1 MASGSMAQM
10 FPASRHKDDRRR
22 VRYGRHEAFDY
33 IGSFSA
39 EGQMRYRL
47 SDEGVTTIVQV
58 NTTGTSGIDMTIR
71 LIGPFTL
78 TLPKVVPV
86 SPSRTGPR

>member
-1 MASGSMAQM
+1 
-10 FPASRHKDDRRR
+10 
-22 VRYGRHEAFDY
+22 
-33 IGSFSA
+33 
-39 EGQMRYRL
+39 MRYRL